1 MTQPIPIHLAV
12 EDELSEAVLRKIL
25 SQSNRPFAVG
35 TCFNRGG
42 FGYIRKMIR
51 GFNNAA
57 KGTPFLILTDL
68 DSIPCA
74 PELMSTWL
82 KEPVHPNL
90 MFRVAVRE
98 VETWLLADGAGFA
111 KFLGIRRTLAP
122 ADVDAI
128 DDPKACLIRLARKS
142 PRRELRWDIAPPPG
156 STRKI
161 GPNYNG
167 RLISFVR
174 DRWNLS
180 AATLSSPS
188 LQRTVKAVARFV
200 PVLEQQTT

>member
-57 KGTPFLILTDL
+57 KGTPFLILADL
-68 DSIPCA
+68 DRILCA
-74 PELMSTWL
+74 PELMNTWL
-82 KEPVHPNL
+82 REPLHPNL

-111 KFLGIRRTLAP
+111 RFLGIRRILVP

-128 DDPKACLIRLARKS
+128 DDPKACLIGLARRS
-142 PRRELRWDIAPPPG
+142 PRRDLRQDIVPPPG

-167 RLISFVR
+167 RLISFVG

-180 AATLSSPS
+180 AAALFSPS
-188 LQRTVKAVARFV
+188 LQRTLKAVARFV
-200 PVLEQQTT
+200 PVWGQQAT

>member
-12 EDELSEAVLRKIL
+12 EDELSEAVLRKVL
-25 SQSNRPFAVG
+25 SQSSRPFAVG

-68 DSIPCA
+68 DRIPCA
-74 PELMSTWL
+74 PELTSTWL
-82 KEPVHPNL
+82 REPLHPNL

-98 VETWLLADGAGFA
+98 VETWLLADGAGLA
-111 KFLGIRRTLAP
+111 KFLTIRRILVP
-122 ADVDAI
+122 GDVDAVSN
-128 DDPKACLIRLARKS
+128 PKECLIDLARRS
-142 PRRELRWDIAPPPG
+142 PRRDLRQDIVPPPG

-174 DRWNLS
+174 DHWNLS

-188 LQRTVKAVARFV
+188 LQRTVKAVASFV
-200 PVLEQQTT
+200 PVWGPQTT